1 MHTLNRQPKRSKF
14 VRSLTSSLAAF
25 SMVATALVATS
36 LSAASP
42 AQAVQR
48 ITKQTGFNGR
58 AWSVTSAD
66 SQGIRYVGG
75 DFTSYQAWNTGQAAV
90 VDATTGEVDP
100 SYPEVNGW
108 PYERAAA
115 PDGHGGWY
123 IGGAMSNVGG
133 TTVSRIAHINS
144 DGSVD
149 TSWTPSVTGGQG
161 VLTIAVYGDVV
172 LLGGSFNAVNG
183 TARNRI
189 AAIKT
194 DGTLL
199 SWNPNAN
206 SGVMSLELLA
216 DTVYVGGNFSNIAG
230 ATRNLAASIRL
241 DARTGGATGTCLTNW
256 DATDCLTSWNPN
268 VSGWGVKS
276 IAISGADTYLAGAF
290 STVGGQNRTG
300 VAKVNTTTGAVG
312 SFNAQ
317 LDSEAGAVVVGGG
330 VAYVGGAFTSAG
342 GATRNHLAAFD
353 TTTDAMT
360 SWNPNV
366 TGNEINGMTMQ
377 GSTVYFVGVFSFVGG
392 VGRNHAAAVDAAG
405 TLLPWDPHVADQGN
419 GAQSRVS
426 GIAST
431 ATQVYI
437 LGDFSAVGGL
447 HRMHAAAVDSAGL
460 ITNWAPAVNGPVFSF
475 SRSGSTIY
483 MGGNFSIINGQS
495 RQGAGAVDT
504 SGAVT
509 AWDPHLDG
517 RAVSIIALP
526 TRVYVA
532 GWFNNVASTAMN
544 NIAAVDPS
552 TGAIDLAFDAD
563 VDNAVR
569 TMTLS
574 GGTLFIGGDF
584 STVGGQAHGNVA
596 SVDAAT
602 GAVNSAFTASTG
614 VGTQIWSFLE
624 AIAVVGNRVYI
635 GGYFGQVN
643 GQTRNFIAAVDK
655 TTGAL
660 DANFNPSVSSWV
672 FAITPSVDQSKLYIG
687 GDAITVT
694 GTNGSAAG
702 IAEINPVTGAL
713 SSWRADTGEVRGISV
728 SSSVVYL
735 AGSFDNVGG
744 QSRQNTAAVGTI
756 GDILD
761 PWPMNPSTNVTLDVI
776 IPNQEPGAVTSSPSG
791 IDCGGGTCAYA
802 FSTGSTVTLTAV
814 PDAGQAFTG
823 WAGSCTGTTAT
834 CTVTLATATTATA
847 HFGVASVPGN
857 SNSNS
862 STPSATPT
870 PTVTPSPTPTPTPTE
885 TPAPVTP
892 TVVAV
897 SKAITFA
904 PGNAMLDAADKRAL
918 DAVAAQIAVLANAKV
933 TLQGFA
939 QKTSKSRQDLAVA
952 TARAKA
958 ALAYLK
964 TKGLTARF
972 TLIPARKATD
982 PRDVARRVVVKV
994 IGTK

>member
-1 MHTLNRQPKRSKF
+1 MHFKRVTRKS
-14 VRSLTSSLAAF
+14 TSIITAIA
-25 SMVATALVATS
+25 MAATALIGATIG
-36 LSAASP
+36 AAP

-48 ITKQTGFNGR
+48 IDKQTGFNGR
-58 AWSVTSAD
+58 AWSVTSPD

-100 SYPEVNGW
+100 AYPAVNGW
-108 PYERAAA
+108 PYEKAAA
-115 PDGHGGWY
+115 PDGNGGWY
-123 IGGAMSNVGG
+123 IGGAMSSVGG
-133 TTVSRIAHINS
+133 TSVSRIAHINA
-144 DGSVD
+144 DGSLD
-149 TSWTPSVTGGQG
+149 STWHPTVTGGQG
-161 VLTIAVYGDVV
+161 VLAIAVYGDVV
-172 LLGGSFNAVNG
+172 LLGGSFTAVNG

-189 AAIKT
+189 AAIKA

-216 DTVYVGGNFSNIAG
+216 DTVYVAGNFSSIAG

-241 DARTGGATGTCLTNW
+241 DSRTGGASGTCLTNW

-268 VSGWGVKS
+268 VSGWGVKAMA
-276 IAISGADTYLAGAF
+276 IAGADTYLAGAF

-300 VAKVNTTTGAVG
+300 VAKVNTITGAVG
-312 SFNAQ
+312 NFDAQ
-317 LDSEAGAVVVGGG
+317 LDSEAAAVVVGGG
-330 VAYVGGAFTSAG
+330 VVYVGGAFTSAG

-353 TTTDAMT
+353 TATNAMT

-366 TGNEINGMTMQ
+366 TGNEVNGMTMQ
-377 GSTVYFVGVFSFVGG
+377 GSTVYFAGVFSFVGG
-392 VGRNHAAAVDAAG
+392 VGRNHAAAVDTAG
-405 TLLPWDPHVADQGN
+405 ALTAWDPHVADQNN
-419 GAQSRVS
+419 GSQSRVS

-447 HRMHAAAVDSAGL
+447 HRMHAAAVDAAGL
-460 ITNWAPAVNGPVFSF
+460 ITNWAPAVNGPVFTF
-475 SRSGSTIY
+475 SRSGNNIY

-495 RQGAGAVDT
+495 RSGAGAVDT
-504 SGAVT
+504 TGAVT
-509 AWDPHLDG
+509 AWNPSPDG
-517 RAVSIIALP
+517 RAVSIIA
-526 TRVYVA
+526 TTNKVYMA
-532 GWFNNVASTAMN
+532 GWFNNVGSTPMRNLAV
-544 NIAAVDPS
+544 VDPT
-552 TGAIDLAFDAD
+552 TGALDTSFDAQLD
-563 VDNAVR
+563 GAVR

-574 GGTLFIGGDF
+574 GSTLFIGGDF
-584 STVGGQAHGNVA
+584 ANAGGAAHNNVA
-596 SVDAAT
+596 SLNATT
-602 GAVNSAFTASTG
+602 GAINSAFQVDTG

-660 DANFNPSVSSWV
+660 DTGFNPNVSSWV
-672 FAITPSVDQSKLYIG
+672 FAITPSVDQTKLYIG
-687 GDAITVT
+687 GNAITVT
-694 GTNGSAAG
+694 DGSNSAQG
-702 IAEINPVTGAL
+702 IAQVDPATGAL

-761 PWPMNPSTNVTLDVI
+761 PWPMNPSSNVTLDVV

-791 IDCGGGTCAYA
+791 IACSGGTCAYA

-814 PDAGQAFTG
+814 PDSGQSFTG

-834 CTVTLATATTATA
+834 CTVTLATAATATA
-847 HFGVASVPGN
+847 HFGAASVPGN
-857 SNSNS
+857 SNNNS
-862 STPSATPT
+862 STPVSTPT
-870 PTVTPSPTPTPTPTE
+870 PTVTPSPTVTPTPTE
-885 TPAPVTP
+885 PPVVVTP
-892 TVVAV
+892 TKVNSVNTV
-897 SKAITFA
+897 RFA
-904 PGNAMLDAADKRAL
+904 PGNAVLDAADKAVL
-918 DAVAAQIAVLANAKV
+918 DAIVAAGSKLKAVAV
-933 TLQGFA
+933 TVQGFA
-939 QKTSKSRQDLAVA
+939 QKTKVSRLDLAVA
-952 TARAKA
+952 NARAKA
-958 ALAYLK
+958 VAAYLK
-964 TKGLTARF
+964 ARF
-972 TLIPARKATD
+972 AAVTLKVVPARKATD
-982 PRDVARRVVVKV
+982 TADTARRVVIKLS
-994 IGTK
+994 GTK